1 MKIMK
6 KRKQIGRKK
15 EKNINNMTTKN
26 SQINKSRSINQK
38 KKNKK

>member
-15 EKNINNMTTKN
+15 KNINNMTTKN